1 MRITEV
7 ANRTGV
13 SADQIR
19 YLETK
24 GFVESARVQINK
36 RLVRDYSEEAVRTI
50 DAIAIYLAQGFKY
63 DVAHEKAIQD
73 IDQPRLI

>member
-19 YLETK
+19 YLERK
-24 GFVESARVQINK
+24 GFVESTRVQINK
-36 RLVRDYSEEAVRTI
+36 RLVRDFSEEAVRTI
-50 DAIAIYLAQGFKY
+50 DAISIYLAQGFKY
-63 DVAHEKAIQD
+63 DVAHEKANQD
-73 IDQPRLI
+73 IAQPRLI